1 MILDKFKKTVL
12 KFGLFAPGDKV
23 LIAFSGGPDSVCLLD
38 LLLEVQEEW
47 NLEILLGHFNHKL
60 REAADEEEWFVHE
73 VAEKISLPLF
83 LGSEDVLVYAQN
95 HKMNLEEAA
104 RRLRYKFLEK
114 TAVETGCARIATGHN
129 MTDQAETFFMR
140 LLRGSGRSGL
150 TSIYP
155 IVDGLIVRP
164 LLEIEKEEIE
174 DYLEKRELDY
184 RLDQSNFDRRFFRNK
199 IRLDL
204 LPYIRDNFDP
214 GVVFRVSRLA
224 FLLQEEETVLEELT
238 EETFINAVK
247 QENGDLKL
255 DFTILN
261 NLPVGLARRVLR
273 KAIKELKGDLRGI
286 DFEDIETLLLL
297 KEGKEVYVKDGLVL
311 RREKNLL
318 FLKQEEPPTVEYEIK
333 WDGKTILDLEDAE
346 LVFSGSKIKV
356 GNEKDDIQK
365 KMKTVFVL
373 GDDSFGVQM
382 DFDRLKFPLTVRNR
396 KKGDK
401 YRHLG
406 APGKQKVKEIM
417 RAKKI
422 PLQERNRLPVFLS
435 DDEIVW
441 ILGLPVNENFKVR
454 PETKNVFV
462 IKLEKRND

>member
-12 KFGLFAPGDKV
+12 KFGLFTPGDKV
-23 LIAFSGGPDSVCLLD
+23 LVAFSGGPDSVCLLD

-47 NLEILLGHFNHKL
+47 NLELFLGHFNHKL
-60 REAADEEEWFVHE
+60 REEADEDEWFAHE

-83 LGSEDVLVYAQN
+83 LGSEDVLAYAQA

-104 RRLRYKFLEK
+104 RRLRYQFLEK

-174 DYLEKRELDY
+174 DYLDKRELDY
-184 RLDQSNFDRRFFRNK
+184 RLDQSNFDRRYFRNK
-199 IRLDL
+199 IRLEL
-204 LPYIRDNFDP
+204 LPFIRDNFDP
-214 GVVFRVSRLA
+214 SVVFRVSRLA
-224 FLLQEEETVLEELT
+224 FLMQEEETVLEELT
-238 EETFINAVK
+238 DVTFENAVQ

-255 DFTILN
+255 DFKILDS
-261 NLPVGLARRVLR
+261 LPLGLARRVIR

-297 KEGKEVYVKDGLVL
+297 KEGKEVYLKDGLVL

-318 FLKQEEPPTVEYEIK
+318 FLKQEEPPRIEYEFT
-333 WDGKTILDLEDAE
+333 WDGQTILELEEAG
-346 LVFSGSKIKV
+346 LVFTGSKIRVRK
-356 GNEKDDIQK
+356 EKDKTLK
-365 KMKTVFVL
+365 KKKTVFVL
-373 GDDSFGVQM
+373 GDDSSGVQM
-382 DFDRLKFPLTVRNR
+382 DYDRLVFPLTVRNR
-396 KKGDK
+396 RKGDR
-401 YRHLG
+401 YQHLG

-417 RAKKI
+417 RAKGI
-422 PLQERNRLPVFLS
+422 PLQDRNRIPVFLS

-441 ILGLPVNENFKVR
+441 ILGLPVNEKFKVR
-454 PETKNVFV
+454 HDTKNIFV
-462 IKLEKRND
+462 IKLEKQKD

>member
-1 MILDKFKKTVL
+1 MV
-12 KFGLFAPGDKV
+12 
-23 LIAFSGGPDSVCLLD
+23 AFSGGPDSVCLLD
-38 LLLEVQEEW
+38 LLLEVHKEW
-47 NLEILLGHFNHKL
+47 NLELYLGHFNHKL
-60 REAADEEEWFVHE
+60 RKDADEDEWFAHE
-73 VAEKISLPLF
+73 VAEKFSLPIF
-83 LGSEDVLVYAQN
+83 LGSENVLVYAQA
-95 HKMNLEEAA
+95 HKMNQEEAA
-104 RRLRYKFLEK
+104 RILRYQFLEK
-114 TAVETGCARIATGHN
+114 TAVEIGCARIATGHN

-140 LLRGSGRSGL
+140 LFRGSGRSGL

-174 DYLEKRELDY
+174 EYLDKRGLEY
-184 RLDQSNFDRRFFRNK
+184 RLDQSNLDRRFFRNK
-199 IRLDL
+199 IRLEL
-204 LPYIRDNFDP
+204 LPFIRDNFDP
-214 GVVFRVSRLA
+214 NVVFRVSQLT
-224 FLLQEEETVLEELT
+224 FLLQEEELVLEELT
-238 EETFINAVK
+238 EGSFTKAIK

-261 NLPVGLARRVLR
+261 SLPVGLARRVLR

-318 FLKQEEPPTVEYEIK
+318 FLKQEELPAIKYELK

-346 LVFSGSKIKV
+346 LLFSGSKINVKK
-356 GNEKDDIQK
+356 EKDETQE

-373 GDDSFGVQM
+373 GDDSTGVQL
-382 DFDRLKFPLTVRNR
+382 DYDRLKFPLKVRNR
-396 KKGDK
+396 RKGDR

-406 APGKQKVKEIM
+406 APGKQKVKETM

-422 PLQERNRLPVFLS
+422 PLPDRNRLPVFLS
-435 DDEIVW
+435 GNEIVW

-454 PETKNVFV
+454 PDTKNIFV